1 MLVLLVLEIAWN
13 VEQHNNIYIYIYT
26 HTHKITRLHVT
37 IAVSF
42 LLEKDV
48 VVPYSDSVASRA
60 KVCF

>member
-1 MLVLLVLEIAWN
+1 MLVLHLLEIAWH

-26 HTHKITRLHVT
+26 HTQKITPLHVT

-48 VVPYSDSVASRA
+48 VVPYSDSVAIRT

>member
-13 VEQHNNIYIYIYT
+13 VEQHNNIYIYI